1 MTERD
6 DLSREVQ
13 RILSMS
19 DADVEAEIRAR
30 GESPKAIADRSR
42 SEPIMTDPKE
52 VADLRERKIAVLER
66 LAHAPNNLG
75 AVSAITDWIW
85 AADTA
90 LQSLSSELERVK
102 GERDQ
107 ALEAEDEAKDCFWA
121 IYPEWLELSG
131 KPGITTEAARTALAA
146 RAERAE
152 ASLGV
157 AVKALASAADAA
169 KSFRDES
176 GDAVAEQ
183 VLLRISPALAS
194 IQAKGE

>member
-1 MTERD
+1 
-6 DLSREVQ
+6 
-13 RILSMS
+13 
-19 DADVEAEIRAR
+19 
-30 GESPKAIADRSR
+30 
-42 SEPIMTDPKE
+42 MTDPKE
-52 VADLRERKIAVLER
+52 VAAYVARCREMSEDGKYTWWSG
-66 LAHAPNNLG
+66 LA
-75 AVSAITDWIW
+75 
-85 AADTA
+85 TA
-90 LQSLSSELERVK
+90 LQSISSELERVK
-102 GERDQ
+102 GERDL
-107 ALEAEDEAKDCFWA
+107 ALRTIHASPKRMSLLASEIEAV
-121 IYPEWLELSG
+121 
-131 KPGITTEAARTALAA
+131 LATA